1 MTALQVMACTATLGL
16 SGGAL
21 ADALRYDP
29 AVLTGCLQDAALPD
43 ACIGMAADACM
54 AAESAPDYGPIVAQC
69 SSAEA
74 QQWQGLIDTAY
85 AALEAEVEALDPV
98 AQANGHTLPGSR
110 LQAMRQSWT
119 DFRADALSFEEARWL
134 GGSGEG
140 PEVARR
146 DMELT
151 ASHAIWLMRGA
162 AMMEG
167 AR

>member
-1 MTALQVMACTATLGL
+1 MACTATLGL
-16 SGGAL
+16 SGGAW

-29 AVLTGCLQDAALPD
+29 AILTGCLQDAAQPE
-43 ACIGMAADACM
+43 ACIGTAADACM
-54 AAESAPDYGPIVAQC
+54 AAEGAPNYGPVVAQC

-74 QQWQGLIDTAY
+74 QQWQGLVDAAY
-85 AALEAEVEALDPV
+85 AALEAEMAQLDPV
-98 AQANGHTLPGSR
+98 AQANGQALPGPR

-119 DFRADALSFEEARWL
+119 DFRADALGFEEARWL

-151 ASHAIWLMRGA
+151 ASHAIWLMQGA
-162 AMMEG
+162 ALMG
-167 AR
+167 GTQ